1 MLIAENMNREGDHFM
16 KDEYCYFDGKVKRCK
31 NFVTLTASTYH
42 PLLKRQVVL
51 AVMEAERE
59 DSENIELFW
68 MLFNEALSQATGTKD
83 TVFIPIGWCTDMA
96 GANMNGLERVYGKEV
111 LERVKSCEFHFKENR
126 NKMAQ
131 KLKDNE
137 EAQQFKELCDALLAA
152 RMVETYCSAKDSLES
167 FIQNKPERSFLS
179 SWVDWWHSR
188 RQFIFRAFSPN
199 EAAPRMNQAEVIHA
213 SWSHRDRSNL
223 SLLDAAQ
230 ADVRDSVMLE
240 AELKA
245 FKSGNT
251 KGGSGPSYGER
262 RKKSHQQEISRATQL
277 GKEMSK
283 LRGNLVDPSS
293 GHRPPQE
300 KAGKG
305 KKVRLVLFRN
315 DPINQVL
322 LGSCTPMLRKRTP
335 ANHSHIRFC
344 HIPIPITRNSAQ
356 IHCSVTP
363 TNRNNTPV
371 RRNSAPIR
379 RNSML
384 IYRNS
389 MIMQLHSMLTH
400 RSSTEIHHNSTP
412 TNRNSTATHPTSTAI
427 HPTSTAIHRK

>member
-1 MLIAENMNREGDHFM
+1 M
-16 KDEYCYFDGKVKRCK
+16 
-31 NFVTLTASTYH
+31 
-42 PLLKRQVVL
+42 
-51 AVMEAERE
+51 
-59 DSENIELFW
+59 
-68 MLFNEALSQATGTKD
+68 
-83 TVFIPIGWCTDMA
+83 
-96 GANMNGLERVYGKEV
+96 
-111 LERVKSCEFHFKENR
+111 
-126 NKMAQ
+126 
-131 KLKDNE
+131 
-137 EAQQFKELCDALLAA
+137 
-152 RMVETYCSAKDSLES
+152 
-167 FIQNKPERSFLS
+167 
-179 SWVDWWHSR
+179 
-188 RQFIFRAFSPN
+188 
-199 EAAPRMNQAEVIHA
+199 
-213 SWSHRDRSNL
+213 
-223 SLLDAAQ
+223 
-230 ADVRDSVMLE
+230 
-240 AELKA
+240 
-245 FKSGNT
+245 
-251 KGGSGPSYGER
+251 
-262 RKKSHQQEISRATQL
+262 
-277 GKEMSK
+277 
-283 LRGNLVDPSS
+283 DPSS

-344 HIPIPITRNSAQ
+344 HIPIPITRNSVQ

-400 RSSTEIHHNSTP
+400 RSSTEIHRNSTP

>member
-1 MLIAENMNREGDHFM
+1 
-16 KDEYCYFDGKVKRCK
+16 
-31 NFVTLTASTYH
+31 
-42 PLLKRQVVL
+42 
-51 AVMEAERE
+51 
-59 DSENIELFW
+59 

-83 TVFIPIGWCTDMA
+83 TVFIPIGWCTDMT
-96 GANMNGLERVYGKEV
+96 GANMNGLERVYGKEI

-167 FIQNKPERSFLS
+167 CIQNKPERSFLS

-188 RQFIFRAFSPN
+188 KQFIFRAFSPN

-213 SWSHRDRSNL
+213 SWSHRHRSNL
-223 SLLDAAQ
+223 SRLDAAQ

-305 KKVRLVLFRN
+305 KKGLVLFRN

-400 RSSTEIHHNSTP
+400 RSST
-412 TNRNSTATHPTSTAI
+412 ATHPTSTAI
-427 HPTSTAIHRK
+427 HPTSTAIHCK